1 MAAKS
6 KTYRIQKVAVELNV
20 SFGKLIEHL
29 NENNF
34 DVEDKITAKISQ
46 EMYDLLQAHFS
57 ADKEAKE
64 ESLSLRRTEKVEKQN
79 IHAQS
84 QKKDIPKKQTEEE
97 IILIK
102 DTGLSTAPTESSNKT
117 EEKQNSAEETPPIKE
132 ENKQEKELDEILEKN
147 KLPGIKVLD
156 KIDLNPK
163 KKVETPEHSYF
174 FIHL

>member
-64 ESLSLRRTEKVEKQN
+64 ESLSLRRTEKVEKQIFTRN
-79 IHAQS
+79 
-84 QKKDIPKKQTEEE
+84 PKRK
-97 IILIK
+97 I
-102 DTGLSTAPTESSNKT
+102 SP
-117 EEKQNSAEETPPIKE
+117 
-132 ENKQEKELDEILEKN
+132 KN
-147 KLPGIKVLD
+147 KLKRKLFLSKTPDFLLHL
-156 KIDLNPK
+156 LNPQTKQRKNRILQK
-163 KKVETPEHSYF
+163 KLHQ
-174 FIHL
+174 